1 MNFSL
6 ILATLALAIGSFM
19 NVLDS
24 TIVNV
29 SLTHIAGDF
38 AVSPNQG
45 TWIITSYAVSEA
57 IFLPLVG
64 WMTKRIGVV
73 RQYIW
78 GTLLF
83 TVASMLCGMSFSFS
97 FLLFARV
104 LQGVVG
110 ASMIPLSQTLMMTL
124 YPKEKRGMAMG
135 IWSITVIVAPVLGLV
150 IGGFIT
156 DNISWRWCF
165 YINLPIGIISSFLVY
180 TIFKKRGYTEKLK
193 IFLWI

>member
-1 MNFSL
+1 MNLSL

-38 AVSPNQG
+38 AIAPNQG

-64 WMTKRIGVV
+64 WMTKRFGVV

-78 GTLLF
+78 STILF
-83 TVASMLCGMSFSFS
+83 TIASLLCGMSFSFN
-97 FLLFARV
+97 FLLF
-104 LQGVVG
+104 L
-110 ASMIPLSQTLMMTL
+110 I
-124 YPKEKRGMAMG
+124 
-135 IWSITVIVAPVLGLV
+135 
-150 IGGFIT
+150 
-156 DNISWRWCF
+156 
-165 YINLPIGIISSFLVY
+165 
-180 TIFKKRGYTEKLK
+180 
-193 IFLWI
+193 

>member
-1 MNFSL
+1 MNLSL

-38 AVSPNQG
+38 AIAPNQG

-64 WMTKRIGVV
+64 WMTKRFGVV

-78 GTLLF
+78 STILF
-83 TVASMLCGMSFSFS
+83 TIASLLCGMSFSFN

-104 LQGVVG
+104 LQGIVG
-110 ASMIPLSQTLMMTL
+110 ASMIPLSQTLMMSL

-135 IWSITVIVAPVLGLV
+135 IWSITVIVAPVLGPV
-150 IGGFIT
+150 IGGYIT
-156 DNISWRWCF
+156 DSFSWRWCF
-165 YINLPIGIISSFLVY
+165 I
-180 TIFKKRGYTEKLK
+180 
-193 IFLWI
+193 